1 MNLVLLGG
9 PGAGK
14 GTQAKRLAEKY
25 QLCHVSTGDILRQA
39 IKEGTPLGKQADG
52 FIKAGE
58 LVPDAVI
65 LGIIDTR
72 LKQADAAGGAIFDG
86 FPRTLPQADGL
97 EVLLKKLNSRLHM
110 CLSLEIPD
118 ELIVQRLTSRRLC
131 SNCGTD
137 YNVISNP
144 PPADGLCV
152 KCAGKII
159 QRADD
164 REDTIRNRQTVYHR
178 QTRPLQEYY
187 SSRGSLHL
195 VDGQGPMDEIFSKL
209 CRLIDDYH
217 KESAGN

>member
-25 QLCHVSTGDILRQA
+25 RLYHVSTGDILRQA
-39 IKEGTPLGKQADG
+39 IKDGTPLGKQADG
-52 FIKAGE
+52 YIKAGE
-58 LVPDAVI
+58 LVPDAVT
-65 LGIIDTR
+65 LGIIDSR
-72 LKQADAAGGAIFDG
+72 LNQTAAAGGAIFDG
-86 FPRTLPQADGL
+86 FPRTLPQAEGL
-97 EVLLKKLNSRLHM
+97 EALLQKMNSRLHM
-110 CLSLEIPD
+110 CLSLEVPD
-118 ELIVQRLTSRRLC
+118 ELVIKRLTSRRLC

-152 KCAGKII
+152 KCSGKII

-164 REDTIRNRQTVYHR
+164 REETIRNRQTVYHR
-178 QTRPLQEYY
+178 QTQPLQEFY
-187 SSRGSLHL
+187 SSRGLLHR
-195 VDGQGPMDEIFSKL
+195 VDGEGPMDEIFAKL
-209 CRLIDDYH
+209 CRLIDDYD